1 MVRSSLKFV
10 EEVQEAKQI
19 DDLMGRID
27 KLMGG
32 NTEAEQAGIHRFII
46 KLFSSAIVYQ
56 RTGACFSQIPVTL
69 RALSD
74 IFLG

>member
-10 EEVQEAKQI
+10 EEVQEAKQM

-46 KLFSSAIVYQ
+46 IKLCSSALSTNGQ
-56 RTGACFSQIPVTL
+56 GPVS
-69 RALSD
+69 R
-74 IFLG
+74 

>member
-10 EEVQEAKQI
+10 EEVQEAKQM

-32 NTEAEQAGIHRFII
+32 NTEAEQAGIHRFLI
-46 KLFSSAIVYQ
+46 KLCSSALSAN
-56 RTGACFSQIPVTL
+56 GHGPVS
-69 RALSD
+69 RKSW
-74 IFLG
+74 

>member
-10 EEVQEAKQI
+10 EEVQEAKQM

-32 NTEAEQAGIHRFII
+32 NTEAEQAGIHHQIM
-46 KLFSSAIVYQ
+46 LFCFVYQ
-56 RTGACFSQIPVTL
+56 RTGACFSLVLVTL

-74 IFLG
+74 IF